1 MTASSTRS
9 CRRHSWFAGALAAL
23 VLLLPATA
31 PARADGI
38 EVRKAALVAAD
49 EGYFLEAEFEIALT
63 HTLEDAL
70 NKGVPLYFTLEFE
83 LIRPR
88 WYWTNEKIVS
98 KRQQYRLGYNAYTR
112 QYRVGIG
119 SLYQNFVTQSDA
131 LAFMSQV
138 RLRDIIEPGV
148 LTKGTS
154 YTASLRMRLDSS
166 QLPRPFQV
174 SAVGSREWSVSSDWH
189 RWTVSP

>member
-1 MTASSTRS
+1 MTVSSTRS
-9 CRRHSWFAGALAAL
+9 CRRHSWFAAVLAAL
-23 VLLLPATA
+23 LLGIAAAA

-38 EVRKAALVAAD
+38 EVQKAALIAAED
-49 EGYFLEAEFEIALT
+49 SYFLEAEFEIALT
-63 HTLEDAL
+63 HTLDDAL

-88 WYWTNEKIVS
+88 WYWLNEKIVS
-98 KRQQYRLGYNAYTR
+98 KRQQYRLGYNAFTR

-119 SLYQNFVTQSDA
+119 TLYQNFATQPEA
-131 LAFMSQV
+131 IAFLSRV
-138 RLRDIIEPGV
+138 RLRDITEAGA
-148 LTKGTS
+148 LAKGSS
-154 YTASLRMRLDSS
+154 YTAALRLRLDSS

>member
-1 MTASSTRS
+1 MTVSSTRS
-9 CRRHSWFAGALAAL
+9 CRRHSWFAAALAAL
-23 VLLLPATA
+23 LLSLAVAA

-38 EVRKAALVAAD
+38 EVQKAALIAAED
-49 EGYFLEAEFEIALT
+49 SYFLEAEFEIALT
-63 HTLEDAL
+63 HTLDEAL

-88 WYWTNEKIVS
+88 WYWLNEKIVS
-98 KRQQYRLGYNAYTR
+98 KRQQYRLGYNAFTR

-119 SLYQNFVTQSDA
+119 TLYQNFATQPEA
-131 LAFMSQV
+131 IAFLSRV
-138 RLRDIIEPGV
+138 RLRDITEPGA
-148 LTKGTS
+148 LAKGSS
-154 YTASLRMRLDSS
+154 YTAALRLRLDSS

-174 SAVGSREWSVSSDWH
+174 SAVGSREWSVSSDWR